1 MMKDAIVLTKC
12 ISVCSSP
19 ILCGGR
25 RDGDRMVVEFT
36 IYINGMIKID
46 SKNQHFNPMWPVYK
60 YTLLKT
66 E

>member
-1 MMKDAIVLTKC
+1 MMKDDIVLTKC

-46 SKNQHFNPMWPVYK
+46 SKNQHLWPVYK